1 MLLLCYGYTPLIPII
16 FNRWRYC
23 DMTIGKEIHLHLV
36 SDSTGET
43 TYQMARAALAQFPSA
58 QVIEHVWTLVR
69 TPDHIPAIANSIKE
83 HEGVVFYSISD
94 TKIRKLLEEVCHATH
109 VPCLSI
115 LDHAVHI
122 LSKRLGQP
130 STGEIGAQH
139 RMDEAYFHRME
150 ALDFAVH
157 HDDGQ
162 GLNNLTEADILLV
175 GVSRTSKTPTSIYLA
190 NRGYKVANYPLVPGV
205 APPLASIKA
214 SGVLVVGLIK
224 DARQLAHIRRNRL
237 RAMQQQEKMDYDD
250 IQAIKAELANARQLY
265 QQNNWAVIDVT
276 RKSVEETA
284 AEIINIYRQT
294 ETGTGKM

>member
-1 MLLLCYGYTPLIPII
+1 
-16 FNRWRYC
+16 
-23 DMTIGKEIHLHLV
+23 MTKPKQIHLHLV
-36 SDSTGET
+36 SDATGET
-43 TYQMARAALAQFPSA
+43 TYQMARAALAQFA
-58 QVIEHVWTLVR
+58 GIEAIEHVWTLVR
-69 TPDHIPAIANSIKE
+69 TADHIPSIAKAIAK
-83 HEGVVFYSISD
+83 HDGVVFYSISD
-94 TKIRKLLEEVCHATH
+94 NTIRRLLEETCQKQH
-109 VPCLSI
+109 VPYLSI

-130 STGEIGAQH
+130 TTGETGAQH

-150 ALDFAVH
+150 ALDFAVR

-162 GLNNLTEADILLV
+162 GLGDLGEADILLV

-205 APPLASIKA
+205 APPLAAIQE

-237 RAMQQQEKMDYDD
+237 RAMQQQETMDYDD

-265 QQNNWAVIDVT
+265 QQHHWAVIDVT

-284 AEIINIYRQT
+284 AEIINLYRHP
-294 ETGTGKM
+294 KASKS